1 MARAPSTFD
10 VSPMPGFSRLG
21 AIGEDGMSSQA
32 LCDIPPSPLA
42 EIRQWVDIPPPYG
55 RIFDK
60 AAKITLAAS
69 AVGTEIIA
77 FAVPAGMLGVLR
89 FFANQVGSVSDMAF
103 VSFTLRLEDSPVT
116 GYANI
121 IGPKSPGLSS
131 PDALVVP
138 LLGGNRIAVVASN
151 LSSSAIQS
159 VAARIKGWFWQPSL
173 KV

>member
-1 MARAPSTFD
+1 MRTRPATLD
-10 VSPMPGFSRLG
+10 VTPGPGFSSLG
-21 AIGEDGMSSQA
+21 ETGDLTAGMPV
-32 LCDIPPSPLA
+32 CDIPPSPLA
-42 EIRQWVDIPPPYG
+42 DIRQWVDIPPPWG

-60 AAKITLAAS
+60 AAKVTLTAS
-69 AVGTEIIA
+69 QLNSEIIA
-77 FAVPAGMLGVLR
+77 FRVPAGMLGVLR

-138 LLGGNRIAVVASN
+138 LQGGNRISVVASN
-151 LSSSAIQS
+151 LSASAIQS

-173 KV
+173 RL